1 MAKKTRDSAE
11 YDILRERSGWYAA
24 AWRDYRNLSLQDL
37 ADELG
42 TSRSYLSDMET
53 GAVDRNGKMKRF
65 NRDWLDRFSKALDVR
80 AGDLIDTNPFDQDP
94 RFTAIKAAYPMLDET
109 DREALASMVET
120 LRRRHG

>member
-1 MAKKTRDSAE
+1 MRDSAE
-11 YDILRERSGWYAA
+11 YDTLRERSGWYAA

-53 GAVDRNGKMKRF
+53 GAVDKQGKQKRF
-65 NRDWLDRFSKALDVR
+65 NRDWLDRFCKALDVR
-80 AGDLIDTNPFDQDP
+80 AGDLIDTNPFNQDP
-94 RFTAIKAAYPMLDET
+94 RFAAIQAAYPMLDDT
-109 DREALASMVET
+109 DRDALASMVET